1 VRDELRNLLKDQSL
15 NDVAP
20 SAFAQV
26 GGVVFPDQGAAFS
39 LADFGTIV
47 EAFRHVHLPTYG
59 SAIPKSAATS
69 SVNSDGDL
77 LATSGNQVA
86 VVQAIQITTTGAD
99 PSTVQLL
106 LNGVLVASPTADP
119 ADTQPVALS
128 YPLVVDSG
136 STLTVANSSADI
148 TLVCAYYLISQ

>member
-69 SVNSDGDL
+69 SVNSDGTL
-77 LATSGNQVA
+77 LATSGNAVA

-99 PSTVQLL
+99 PSTVQLR
-106 LNGVLVASPTADP
+106 LNGVLVSSPTADP

-136 STLTVANSSADI
+136 SSLTVANSSADI
-148 TLVCAYYLISQ
+148 TLVCSYYLISQ